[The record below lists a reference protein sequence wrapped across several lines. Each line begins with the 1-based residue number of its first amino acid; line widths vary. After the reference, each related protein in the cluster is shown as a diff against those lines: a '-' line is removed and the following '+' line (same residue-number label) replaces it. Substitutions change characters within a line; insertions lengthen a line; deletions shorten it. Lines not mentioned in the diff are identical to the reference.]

1 MKKTYLMAG
10 IAILLWSTMAT
21 ISKVLLGNFDQ
32 YQVLCIS
39 ALFAALALFAVN
51 LLSGR
56 LKKLKACRP
65 KHYLQMLVSGLL
77 GNFFYYAFYYAGAA
91 RLPASQ
97 AFIANYLWPIMS
109 VVFACILLKEKLT
122 VRKGIAF
129 GLSFLGVIT
138 VAGGDLL
145 RFDTQTL
152 LGMALCA
159 GGAVCYGAF
168 TVLNKKWEC
177 DTLLSMMLS
186 CGAAF
191 LLSLLLTLLQ
201 GTGWS
206 VNGLQLAGLAWN
218 GICCMAAGSVCWAM
232 ALAGSN
238 TARISNLAY
247 ITPFLSL
254 VWAAVFLKE
263 MPSVWSV
270 VGLCLIVLGI
280 FVQLKE
286 QKAPAEQA

>member
-10 IAILLWSTMAT
+10 IAILLWSPMAT

-191 LLSLLLTLLQ
+191 LLSLLGY
-201 GTGWS
+201 GTGREQCCQDLQSGLYHTLFVPGVGGGISEGNALGLVRRRS
-206 VNGLQLAGLAWN
+206 VPHRAGHFR
-218 GICCMAAGSVCWAM
+218 AA
-232 ALAGSN
+232 
-238 TARISNLAY
+238 AREARKINRRRTYEQNIYFLIS
-247 ITPFLSL
+247 
-254 VWAAVFLKE
+254 
-263 MPSVWSV
+263 
-270 VGLCLIVLGI
+270 
-280 FVQLKE
+280 
-286 QKAPAEQA
+286 